1 MALHDITL
9 TYGGLSVAFRN
20 WKSAD
25 LPRSR
30 RTFVTESSYA
40 TSGNLIK
47 SGTSFELPYLWTIA
61 ADLYQTEYD
70 KIQMIWEILDYSRRN
85 QRPAI
90 AVDVNATSNVFSSTA
105 HPYQNGDV
113 VTLLTTGT
121 LPSPLVS
128 TRDYWIVERATNSFK
143 LALTNCGAAI
153 DISTAGSNSTI
164 NTQLFV
170 RLDDESEEIAER
182 NATALTKT
190 RSEVSGTT
198 PRELN
203 GGVYYFARFLADWV
217 VPPEFGQAHS
227 SVRYSPNN
235 SVVADQVKVRAV
247 ALVLQDTGV
256 KI

>member
-9 TYGGLSVAFRN
+9 TYGGLSVVFRN
-20 WKSAD
+20 WRSAD

-61 ADLYQTEYD
+61 ADLYQTDYD
-70 KIQMIWEILDYSRRN
+70 KLAMIWEILDYSRRN
-85 QRPAI
+85 QRAEIAI
-90 AVDVNATSNVFSSTA
+90 DVNVTSNVFSATA

-113 VTLLTTGT
+113 VTLSTTGS
-121 LPSPLVS
+121 LPAPLAS
-128 TRDYWIVERATNSFK
+128 TRDYWIVERAANSFK
-143 LALTNCGAAI
+143 LSETPNGSPI
-153 DISTAGSNSTI
+153 DITTTGSNSVL

-170 RLDDESEEIAER
+170 RLDDESEEIAE
-182 NATALTKT
+182 AGKTASTKT
-190 RSEVSGTT
+190 RSSVAGTT
-198 PRELN
+198 PREAN
-203 GGVYYFARFLADWV
+203 GGVYYYARFLADWV
-217 VPPEFGQAHS
+217 APPEFGQAYNS
-227 SVRYSPNN
+227 ARYSN
-235 SVVADQVKVRAV
+235 KVRAV

>member
-9 TYGGLSVAFRN
+9 TYVGLSVAFRN

-70 KIQMIWEILDYSRRN
+70 KVQMIWEYLDYSRRN
-85 QRPAI
+85 QRTQIAI
-90 AVDVNATSNVFSSTA
+90 DVNVASNVFSSTA

-113 VTLLTTGT
+113 VTLSTTGT

-128 TRDYWIVERATNSFK
+128 TRDYWIIDRATNSFK
-143 LALTNCGAAI
+143 LA
-153 DISTAGSNSTI
+153 
-164 NTQLFV
+164 
-170 RLDDESEEIAER
+170 
-182 NATALTKT
+182 
-190 RSEVSGTT
+190 T

-203 GGVYYFARFLADWV
+203 GGVYYYARFLADWV
-217 VPPEFGQAHS
+217 APPEFGKAYS
-227 SVRYSPNN
+227 SVKLSPNN

>member
-1 MALHDITL
+1 MARSDITL
-9 TYGGLSVAFRN
+9 TYGGLSVVFRN

-30 RTFVTESSYA
+30 KAFVNESSYA

-70 KIQMIWEILDYSRRN
+70 KIQMIWEYLDYARRN
-85 QRPAI
+85 QRTQI
-90 AVDVNATSNVFSSTA
+90 AVDVNATPNVFSATA

-113 VTLLTTGT
+113 VTLSTTGT
-121 LPSPLVS
+121 LPSPLAS

-143 LALTNCGAAI
+143 LALTNGGAAI
-153 DISTAGSNSTI
+153 DIATTGSNSVL

-182 NATALTKT
+182 NATAITKT

-203 GGVYYFARFLADWV
+203 GGVYYYARFLADWV
-217 VPPEFGQAHS
+217 APPEFGQAYS

-235 SVVADQVKVRAV
+235 SVIADQVKVRAV